1 MTKTLHST
9 RAGFTLVELLLVV
22 GIIGI
27 LAAIVATSTYGHLAK
42 ARRQATWTQIANIK
56 VAIAQFE
63 LDLGRFPKNLDEL
76 VYEGDENWPGPYMDS
91 EEMPK
96 DAWGGDYKMER
107 RGKRVRV
114 TSNGPDGE
122 PGTEDD
128 LWK

>member
-27 LAAIVATSTYGHLAK
+27 LAAIVAGSTYGYLAK
-42 ARRQATWTQIANIK
+42 ARRNATWTQITNIK

-76 VYEGDENWPGPYMDS
+76 VYEGDESWPGPYIDS

-96 DAWGGDYKMER
+96 DPWGGDYRMEH
-107 RGKRVRV
+107 RGKRIRV